1 MQPEPQLTLID
12 MHGEHISVV
21 PLSHA
26 QEMHRDRQATL
37 LGNKRRVYAV
47 KLLKPAVEVLYQPSD
62 PRLSSY
68 VGQSYS
74 TKREGIDAA
83 SVPSPENLWRLRRIS
98 RKDRHIFRLSIT
110 DCLVTN

>member
-1 MQPEPQLTLID
+1 MENPLFELID
-12 MHGEHISVV
+12 MHGAVIGHVSAER
-21 PLSHA
+21 A

-47 KLLKPAVEVLYQPSD
+47 KLLKPAAEVLYQPSD

-98 RKDRHIFRLSIT
+98 RKDRAIFRLSIT